1 MDSINLQCTDVS
13 KNYNGKVIFKNVN
26 INLADKS
33 SLVITGRNG
42 SGKSTL
48 LKVISHLIRFDKG
61 SIELNIN
68 GQKITKEKFYTQIGF
83 LAPYISL
90 YDELT
95 GWENLAF
102 FFDLKVEQKDNKEE
116 KLKYLLEKVGL
127 YKRKND
133 LIRNYSSG
141 MIQRLKLAFAVIN
154 NPPLLLMDEPRT
166 NLDEEGISVVYNI
179 AEEQKKRGILI
190 LATNEAEDT
199 AICNSILN
207 IEDYK

>member
-1 MDSINLQCTDVS
+1 MDNINLQCTDIS
-13 KNYNGKVIFKNVN
+13 KSYNGKVIFKNVN
-26 INLADKS
+26 ISLTEKS
-33 SLVITGRNG
+33 SLVINGRNG

-61 SIELNIN
+61 NIELKIN
-68 GQKITKEKFYTQIGF
+68 DEIIPKEKIYTKIGF

-102 FFDLKVEQKDNKEE
+102 FYDLKVVQKDKKEE
-116 KLKYLLEKVGL
+116 EIKHLLEKVGL
-127 YKRKND
+127 YKRRND

-141 MIQRLKLAFAVIN
+141 MKQRLKLAFAIIN

-179 AEEQKKRGILI
+179 AEEQKERGILI
-190 LATNEAEDT
+190 LATNEKEDNEL
-199 AICNSILN
+199 CDSRLN
-207 IEDYK
+207 IEEYK

>member
-1 MDSINLQCTDVS
+1 MESINLQCTDLS

-26 INLADKS
+26 INLTEKS
-33 SLVITGRNG
+33 SLVINGRNG

-61 SIELNIN
+61 NIELNIN
-68 GQKITKEKFYTQIGF
+68 GQKITKEKIYTKIGF

-102 FFDLKVEQKDNKEE
+102 FYDLKVVQRDKKEE
-116 KLKYLLEKVGL
+116 ELKYLLEKVGL
-127 YKRKND
+127 LKRKND

-141 MIQRLKLAFAVIN
+141 MKQRLKLAFAIIN

-190 LATNEAEDT
+190 LATNEKEDNEL
-199 AICNSILN
+199 CDSPLN

>member
-1 MDSINLQCTDVS
+1 MDSINLQCTDLS
-13 KNYNGKVIFKNVN
+13 KNYNGKIIFKNVN
-26 INLADKS
+26 ISLTQKS
-33 SLVITGRNG
+33 SLVINGRNG

-61 SIELNIN
+61 NIKL
-68 GQKITKEKFYTQIGF
+68 KINDEIIPKEKIYTKIGF

-95 GWENLAF
+95 GWENLVF
-102 FFDLKVEQKDNKEE
+102 FCDLKVVQKDKKEE
-116 KLKYLLEKVGL
+116 ELKYLLEKVGL

-141 MIQRLKLAFAVIN
+141 MKQRLKLAFAIIN

-166 NLDEEGISVVYNI
+166 NLDEEGISVVYKI
-179 AEEQKKRGILI
+179 AEEQKERGILI
-190 LATNEAEDT
+190 LATNEKEDNELCET
-199 AICNSILN
+199 RLN

>member
-1 MDSINLQCTDVS
+1 MESINLQCTDLS

-26 INLADKS
+26 INLTEKS
-33 SLVITGRNG
+33 SLVINGRNG

-61 SIELNIN
+61 NIELNIN
-68 GQKITKEKFYTQIGF
+68 DQKISKEKFYTKIGF

-102 FFDLKVEQKDNKEE
+102 FYDLKVVQKDKKEE
-116 KLKYLLEKVGL
+116 ELKYLLEKVGL

-141 MIQRLKLAFAVIN
+141 MKQRLKLAFAIIN

-166 NLDEEGISVVYNI
+166 N
-179 AEEQKKRGILI
+179 
-190 LATNEAEDT
+190 
-199 AICNSILN
+199 
-207 IEDYK
+207 

>member
-1 MDSINLQCTDVS
+1 MDSINLQCTGVS

-26 INLADKS
+26 INLTDKS
-33 SLVITGRNG
+33 SIVITGKNG

-48 LKVISHLIRFDKG
+48 LKVISHLIRLDKG
-61 SIELNIN
+61 NIELNIN

-95 GWENLAF
+95 GWENLSF
-102 FFDLKVEQKDNKEE
+102 FYDLKAVQKDNKEE
-116 KLKYLLEKVGL
+116 ELKYLLEKVGL

-141 MIQRLKLAFAVIN
+141 MKQRLKLAFAVLN

-179 AEEQKKRGILI
+179 AEEQKERGILI
-190 LATNEAEDT
+190 LATNETEDT
-199 AICNSILN
+199 TLCSSILN

>member
-1 MDSINLQCTDVS
+1 MDSINLHCIDLS

-26 INLADKS
+26 INLTEKS
-33 SLVITGRNG
+33 SLVINGRNG

-61 SIELNIN
+61 NIELNVN
-68 GQKITKEKFYTQIGF
+68 GQIIGKEKIYTKIGF

-102 FFDLKVEQKDNKEE
+102 FYDLKVEQKDKKEE
-116 KLKYLLEKVGL
+116 ELKYLLEKVGL

-141 MIQRLKLAFAVIN
+141 MKQRLKLAFAIIN
-154 NPPLLLMDEPRT
+154 NPQLLLMDEPRT

-190 LATNEAEDT
+190 LATNEKEDNELCDT
-199 AICNSILN
+199 SLN
-207 IEDYK
+207 IENYK

>member
-1 MDSINLQCTDVS
+1 MDSINLQCTDIS
-13 KNYNGKVIFKNVN
+13 KNYSGKVIFKNVN
-26 INLADKS
+26 INLTGKS
-33 SLVITGRNG
+33 SLVINGRNG

-61 SIELNIN
+61 KIELNIN
-68 GQKITKEKFYTQIGF
+68 SEIIKKENYFTKIGF
-83 LAPYISL
+83 LSPYINL

-95 GWENLAF
+95 GFENLDF
-102 FFDLKVEQKDNKEE
+102 FYDLKVEKKNNKEE
-116 KLKYLLEKVGL
+116 EIKFLLEKVGL

-141 MIQRLKLAFAVIN
+141 MKQRLKLAFAVLN

-166 NLDEEGISVVYNI
+166 NLDEEGISVIYNI
-179 AEEQKKRGILI
+179 AKEQKSRGILI
-190 LATNEAEDT
+190 LATNEKEDNE
-199 AICNSILN
+199 ICDTRLN

>member
-1 MDSINLQCTDVS
+1 MESINLQCKDLS
-13 KNYNGKVIFKNVN
+13 KNYNGKIIFKNVS
-26 INLADKS
+26 INLTEKS
-33 SLVITGRNG
+33 SLVINGRNG

-61 SIELNIN
+61 NIELNIN
-68 GQKITKEKFYTQIGF
+68 GIKISKEKIYTKIGF

-102 FFDLKVEQKDNKEE
+102 FYDLKVERKDKKEE
-116 KLKYLLEKVGL
+116 ELKYLLEKVGL
-127 YKRKND
+127 FKRKND

-141 MIQRLKLAFAVIN
+141 MKQRLKLAFAIIN

-179 AEEQKKRGILI
+179 AEEQKKRGVLI
-190 LATNEAEDT
+190 LATNEKEDNELCDT
-199 AICNSILN
+199 RLN

>member
-1 MDSINLQCTDVS
+1 MDSINLHCKDLS
-13 KNYNGKVIFKNVN
+13 KNYNGKLIFKNVN
-26 INLADKS
+26 INLTEKS
-33 SLVITGRNG
+33 SLVINGRNG

-61 SIELNIN
+61 SIELTLNSKKIN
-68 GQKITKEKFYTQIGF
+68 RERFYAQIGF

-95 GWENLAF
+95 GWENLSF
-102 FFDLKVEQKDNKEE
+102 FYDLKVVKKDSKDEE
-116 KLKYLLEKVGL
+116 IKYLLEKVGL
-127 YKRKND
+127 FKRKND

-141 MIQRLKLAFAVIN
+141 MKQRLKLAFAVLN

-166 NLDEEGISVVYNI
+166 NLDEEGISVVYKI
-179 AEEQKKRGILI
+179 AEEQKKRGILL
-190 LATNEAEDT
+190 LATNEKEDNELCD
-199 AICNSILN
+199 ARLN